1 MVLRLDGAAARQSAA
16 GCGEVLLYFFS
27 IDEGGVS
34 TAGLFG
40 DPSQQRVAYLE
51 AADNISE
58 PLLIRLS
65 RVNQPVISP
74 PNVILTLLP
83 SLLAD
88 I

>member
-1 MVLRLDGAAARQSAA
+1 MALLRDNLPQAA
-16 GCGEVLLYFFS
+16 VTFFS

-40 DPSQQRVAYLE
+40 DLSQQRVAYLE
-51 AADNISE
+51 AADNISG
-58 PLLIRLS
+58 PPLIRLS